1 MAYHFNNKIE
11 IIEEMEDPD
20 AFMPGEGMITT
31 VIAKPWCDVKTLKG
45 SEFAEAGFTINE
57 QPMRFIIRY
66 REGIETYHQVRY
78 KGQIYNIQSITNDD
92 GRNHTLTMFCKKV
105 E

>member
-20 AFMPGEGMITT
+20 AFMPGEGMITK
-31 VIAKPWCDVKTLKG
+31 VVAYPRADVRTMKG
-45 SEFAEAGFTINE
+45 REFADAGFTINE
-57 QPMRFIIRY
+57 TPMRFIIRY
-66 REGIETYHQVRY
+66 RKGIETYHKVRY
-78 KGQIYNIQSITNDD
+78 KGQIYNIKSVANDD
-92 GRNHTLTMFCKKV
+92 GLNQTLTIFAIKK